1 VTAGRFLSAP
11 GRYFPGAAVEVEPDA
26 LAAAALEQLATSDG
40 WVKIVGDWV
49 DPVDGVW
56 RPTFPPSAL
65 DDAARGVHAAGGRLA
80 IHAADHDAIG
90 AAVDAGFDSI
100 EHGLGL
106 STDQIERMAA
116 GGIALT
122 PTMSA
127 VMGFWTGLIEMVGSP
142 ASEVARAARSVERH
156 PAMVRTA
163 AEAGVRLLAGTDSGV
178 VPHGAVAGE
187 VRRLVDAGV
196 PADAAVAAGS
206 WDARTFLGFPLIVD
220 GAAADLVAFD
230 ADPREDPAVL
240 GRPRLIALA
249 GAIVSGAQA

>member
-1 VTAGRFLSAP
+1 
-11 GRYFPGAAVEVEPDA
+11 
-26 LAAAALEQLATSDG
+26 
-40 WVKIVGDWV
+40 
-49 DPVDGVW
+49 
-56 RPTFPPSAL
+56 
-65 DDAARGVHAAGGRLA
+65 
-80 IHAADHDAIG
+80 
-90 AAVDAGFDSI
+90 
-100 EHGLGL
+100 
-106 STDQIERMAA
+106 
-116 GGIALT
+116 
-122 PTMSA
+122 
-127 VMGFWTGLIEMVGSP
+127 
-142 ASEVARAARSVERH
+142 
-156 PAMVRTA
+156 
-163 AEAGVRLLAGTDSGV
+163 V